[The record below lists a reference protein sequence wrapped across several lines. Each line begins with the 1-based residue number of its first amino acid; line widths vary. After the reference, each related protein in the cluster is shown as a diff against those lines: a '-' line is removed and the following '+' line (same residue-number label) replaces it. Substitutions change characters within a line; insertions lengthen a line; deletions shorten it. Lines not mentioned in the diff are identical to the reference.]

1 LINFRAVKFAGS
13 LYPCCEVFVK
23 TRVVA
28 GGVKKNKRKKKK
40 ELRRFSRPEKVTE
53 QSPRK
58 LAKAMFPSRSRS
70 PPRKQ
75 QNSDEY

>member
-40 ELRRFSRPEKVTE
+40 ELRPEKVTE

-58 LAKAMFPSRSRS
+58 LAKAMLPSRSRS